1 MKMEQGVI
9 SGKTVRECLSEEL
22 IFELNEIRKQ
32 TLLLSEG
39 RIFLVVGRESIKAR
53 DKNML

>member
-1 MKMEQGVI
+1 MEQGVI
-9 SGKTVRECLSEEL
+9 LDKIVRESLSEEL

-39 RIFLVVGRESIKAR
+39 RTFLVVGRENIKV
-53 DKNML
+53 

>member
-1 MKMEQGVI
+1 MEQGVI